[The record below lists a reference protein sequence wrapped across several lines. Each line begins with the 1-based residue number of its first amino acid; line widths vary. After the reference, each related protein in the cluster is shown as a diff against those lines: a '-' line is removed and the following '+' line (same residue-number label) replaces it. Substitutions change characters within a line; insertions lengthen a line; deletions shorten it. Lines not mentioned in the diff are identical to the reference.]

1 MWPVRMPWAGQQHD
15 GDAGDAFAVLK
26 VHTARGSAVAE
37 ASSKLNNVKWLV
49 KLLSAVGGSRDC
61 NGKYLPLRS
70 EDASSTRKGPPGP
83 LAWTRASFEPSSNGM
98 KAPAWLPAARAANT
112 KPARAQQQVLKQ
124 VRRVIGQ
131 HEPCLLL

>member
-26 VHTARGSAVAE
+26 VHTARGSGVAE
-37 ASSKLNNVKWLV
+37 ASSKLSNVKRLV

-61 NGKYLPLRS
+61 NGKYLPLGS
-70 EDASSTRKGPPGP
+70 EDASSSSRRPPGP
-83 LAWTRASFEPSSNGM
+83 LAWTRAPVESSSGAV
-98 KAPAWLPAARAANT
+98 KAPAWLPAARAAST

-131 HEPCLLL
+131 QEP